1 MTASKSFVFRFED
14 VEVREREFTLTKAG
28 EVLPVEPKAFRVLL
42 FLLHNPQKLITKEEL
57 LDAVWA
63 DAAVT
68 ESSLTRSIAK
78 LRRVLGDDFQEPRY
92 INTVA
97 TVGYR
102 FIGKVEVSE
111 DPLGDAEATKEPN
124 DLSDVLQKAGGRKQV
139 WGWALA
145 GGGVLV
151 LCLAGAIWY
160 LHRPLPPPRIT
171 AYTQIT
177 HDGRS
182 KQLRGTDGSRLYFTQ
197 FSPDRIAQ
205 VSVNGGE
212 IADVPIAVPAQGMAV
227 WLRDVSRD
235 GSNALIALIGNI
247 EERHAVD
254 SLWIAP
260 ILGGS
265 ARRLDYGRGGD
276 FSPDGSRVIYSTE
289 EGDIFLARIDGT
301 EKRKLANVGSLAG
314 WFRWSPDGKTIR
326 FSKDGFLWE
335 MNSNGSAIHR
345 LLSDWKEP
353 GDKCCGDWTSDGS
366 FYLFRLF
373 NSASRSELWALDE
386 RRGLFRQRPSAPI
399 RLTTGPMQW
408 GPPIP
413 SRDGEKIFSQGVTPR
428 GELFRVD
435 PRTGAL
441 EPFLGG
447 ISAQYV
453 TFSSDGKSVAYVSYP
468 EGYLWKANR
477 DGSNLVQITGPPN
490 QVIWPRWSPDSK
502 QILYV
507 AVAPDGHGTSY
518 LVSAIGGIPRKLIP
532 EADVDTGDANWS
544 PDGTK
549 VVFDW
554 GWLTSKPDKG
564 ELRILDLN
572 SRQVH
577 TVPGSAGSFA
587 SRWSPDGRYLSAFAY
602 PSSPGLRI
610 FDFKSEQWTTVPA
623 SGEIEDPCFSRDSR
637 YIYLLRVGQD
647 QGVFRIP
654 VIGGKEER
662 VVDLTNWH
670 FTGYFGYAMSL
681 DPTDAPLIL
690 RDVGS
695 DDIYALSLEQ

>member
-14 VEVREREFTLTKAG
+14 VEVRERELTLIKAG
-28 EVLPVEPKAFRVLL
+28 EVLPVQPKAFRVLL

-124 DLSDVLQKAGGRKQV
+124 DLSDVLQKAGGRKQM

-247 EERHAVD
+247 EERHAAD

-289 EGDIFLARIDGT
+289 EGDIFLA
-301 EKRKLANVGSLAG
+301 
-314 WFRWSPDGKTIR
+314 
-326 FSKDGFLWE
+326 
-335 MNSNGSAIHR
+335 
-345 LLSDWKEP
+345 
-353 GDKCCGDWTSDGS
+353 
-366 FYLFRLF
+366 
-373 NSASRSELWALDE
+373 
-386 RRGLFRQRPSAPI
+386 
-399 RLTTGPMQW
+399 
-408 GPPIP
+408 
-413 SRDGEKIFSQGVTPR
+413 
-428 GELFRVD
+428 
-435 PRTGAL
+435 
-441 EPFLGG
+441 
-447 ISAQYV
+447 
-453 TFSSDGKSVAYVSYP
+453 
-468 EGYLWKANR
+468 
-477 DGSNLVQITGPPN
+477 
-490 QVIWPRWSPDSK
+490 
-502 QILYV
+502 
-507 AVAPDGHGTSY
+507 
-518 LVSAIGGIPRKLIP
+518 
-532 EADVDTGDANWS
+532 
-544 PDGTK
+544 
-549 VVFDW
+549 
-554 GWLTSKPDKG
+554 
-564 ELRILDLN
+564 
-572 SRQVH
+572 
-577 TVPGSAGSFA
+577 
-587 SRWSPDGRYLSAFAY
+587 
-602 PSSPGLRI
+602 
-610 FDFKSEQWTTVPA
+610 
-623 SGEIEDPCFSRDSR
+623 
-637 YIYLLRVGQD
+637 
-647 QGVFRIP
+647 
-654 VIGGKEER
+654 
-662 VVDLTNWH
+662 
-670 FTGYFGYAMSL
+670 
-681 DPTDAPLIL
+681 
-690 RDVGS
+690 
-695 DDIYALSLEQ
+695 